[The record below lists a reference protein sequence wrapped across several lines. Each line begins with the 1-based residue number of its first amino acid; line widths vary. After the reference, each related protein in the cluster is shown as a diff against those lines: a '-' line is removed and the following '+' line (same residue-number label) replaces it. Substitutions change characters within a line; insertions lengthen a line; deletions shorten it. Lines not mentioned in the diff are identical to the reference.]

1 MMNRYYNHEETWHPE
16 WPQTNDRHPCITCSC
31 QVFALCACF
40 ITSKELPEVIKKTFL
55 SFQLNYFTTVNYRE
69 SKMVVLSEFQEG
81 KAEIYMLT
89 I

>member
-1 MMNRYYNHEETWHPE
+1 M
-16 WPQTNDRHPCITCSC
+16 
-31 QVFALCACF
+31 
-40 ITSKELPEVIKKTFL
+40 FL

>member
-1 MMNRYYNHEETWHPE
+1 M
-16 WPQTNDRHPCITCSC
+16 QLSGICI
-31 QVFALCACF
+31 VVLFHNF
-40 ITSKELPEVIKKTFL
+40 KGITRSYKKDVL
-55 SFQLNYFTTVNYRE
+55 SFQLKYFTTVNYRE

>member
-31 QVFALCACF
+31 QVFASWACF
-40 ITSKELPEVIKKTFL
+40 ITSKELPEVIKETFL
-55 SFQLNYFTTVNYRE
+55 SFQLKYFTTVNYRE